1 MDHPVL
7 IYNLFLTYLDHL
19 AHSYIHRLL
28 GFHYLHPSLS
38 HQHQFEVQFGYQSR
52 LLAKAWI
59 SQCFH
64 YSDLNRIL
72 DPLLIQLLHP
82 SSARKLALPQAYI
95 PPEPEDSHSVH
106 SREAEDAHALNTR
119 TKLSVF
125 SEEGSEAEYST
136 AESEMTVESEGVK
149 EGEEKK
155 RTDCQNEL
163 FYSQEYDT
171 HRSKYL
177 WQIILSMMQAD
188 PTPFIR

>member
-1 MDHPVL
+1 ML
-7 IYNLFLTYLDHL
+7 EC
-19 AHSYIHRLL
+19 L
-28 GFHYLHPSLS
+28 GGSD
-38 HQHQFEVQFGYQSR
+38 YQSR

-64 YSDLNRIL
+64 YGDLNRIL

-82 SSARKLALPQAYI
+82 SSARKLVLPEAYA
-95 PPEPEDSHSVH
+95 PPEREDTLSVH
-106 SREAEDAHALNTR
+106 SREAEDAHSLNTR

-125 SEEGSEAEYST
+125 SEDSEAEYST
-136 AESEMTVESEGVK
+136 AESEMTGESESVREK
-149 EGEEKK
+149 EEKK

-188 PTPFIR
+188 PTPFIRSLFYLM